1 MPDLQIHYDVPA
13 GGDLATHYARGE
25 SRPITVVG
33 NPVLHERCADVTDF
47 GDDLARLVS
56 DLFASMRT
64 ARGVGL
70 AANQIGVPLRVFV
83 YLCPESYDRAEDEV
97 WHAGHVVNPVVEV
110 TGDGTGAHAEGCLS
124 VPGARAVVPRAARVT
139 VRGFDLAGN
148 PVEVTGRDLL
158 ARCFQHETDHLDGH
172 LYLDH
177 LTAEARET
185 ALGEMSEPAYPV
197 VPNPTAAQDATRS

>member
-1 MPDLQIHYDVPA
+1 MSEIEIHYDVA
-13 GGDLATHYARGE
+13 TGGDLETHYARGE

-33 NPVLHERCADVTDF
+33 NPVLHEPCADVTEF
-47 GDDLARLVS
+47 GDELSRLVS
-56 DLFASMRT
+56 DLFVSMRT

-70 AANQIGVPLRVFV
+70 AANQVGVPWRVFV
-83 YLCPESYDRAEDEV
+83 YLCPESYERAESEL

-110 TGDGTGAHAEGCLS
+110 TGDETGAHAEGCLS
-124 VPGARAVVPRAARVT
+124 VPGAQAAVPRAAQVT

-148 PVEVTGRDLL
+148 PVAVPGRDLL
-158 ARCFQHETDHLDGH
+158 ARCFQHETDHLNGR

-177 LTAEARET
+177 LTAQRRQA

-197 VPNPTAAQDATRS
+197 VTSPAADGAIQP

>member
-1 MPDLQIHYDVPA
+1 MPDIEIHYDIA
-13 GGDLATHYARGE
+13 TGGDLDAHYARGE

-33 NPVLHERCADVTDF
+33 NPVLHEPCADVTDF

-56 DLFASMRT
+56 DMFVSMRT

-83 YLCPESYDRAEDEV
+83 YLCPESYDRADDEV
-97 WHAGHVVNPVVEV
+97 WHTGHVVNPVVEV
-110 TGDGTGAHAEGCLS
+110 TGDATGAHAEGCLS
-124 VPGARAVVPRAARVT
+124 VPGAQAVVPRAAHVT

-148 PVEVTGRDLL
+148 PVAVPGRDLL
-158 ARCFQHETDHLDGH
+158 ARCFQHETDHLGGR
-172 LYLDH
+172 LYIDH
-177 LTAEARET
+177 LTPEARET

-197 VPNPTAAQDATRS
+197 VTNPVAADGSTRP